1 MLGIWFALLKDMK
14 DFFFG
19 RSQWCKCPSPPL
31 APPCNLAKGYQI
43 VNKFFFFWSSPWDSL
58 LLKFLSVGFTES
70 FSFASNHTLTLY
82 RNPHI
87 VVLTWENNLNFDVA
101 LLVLPKRWCNC
112 VRFFLNFLFI
122 YFWWATRIKK
132 KKSHI
137 SLSMQRKI
145 LFEVLITQ
153 LRSWE
158 SGSIRVSNLIEKS
171 WIPKT
176 WKK

>member
-1 MLGIWFALLKDMK
+1 MYFFLIFNFFILFHVRGMVCFIERYEGLFVFLGGVSGPSA
-14 DFFFG
+14 
-19 RSQWCKCPSPPL
+19 PSPPL
-31 APPCNLAKGYQI
+31 VPPCNLAKGYQI

-112 VRFFLNFLFI
+112 VRFFFFFKFLFI

-137 SLSMQRKI
+137 SLSIQRKI

-153 LRSWE
+153 LRS
-158 SGSIRVSNLIEKS
+158 
-171 WIPKT
+171 
-176 WKK
+176 